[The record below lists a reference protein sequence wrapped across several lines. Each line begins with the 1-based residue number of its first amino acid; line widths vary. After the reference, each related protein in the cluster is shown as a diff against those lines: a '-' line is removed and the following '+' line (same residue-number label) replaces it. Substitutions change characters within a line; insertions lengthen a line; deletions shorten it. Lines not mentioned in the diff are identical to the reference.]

1 MSKDINKAIKKRV
14 KELKIDVLYSKKG
27 HYNAASI
34 WNFVHYTLGIAVV
47 ATAAF
52 VGIKNASLGKETV
65 ALLSMTTAALGAIIT
80 FLKPQEK
87 ATQHKL
93 SGDDF
98 DNLLQQIANFND
110 VDMLQGSDVEHTKTL
125 KSLSVQKTKL
135 NKSSLPIPRIAYVKT
150 RKGMS
155 DGEADYTEQV

>member
-1 MSKDINKAIKKRV
+1 MSKDVNKAIKKRV

-34 WNFVHYTLGIAVV
+34 WNFVHYALGIATVV
-47 ATAAF
+47 TAAF
-52 VGIKNASLGKETV
+52 IGVKNASLGKETV
-65 ALLSMTTAALGAIIT
+65 ALLSMAAAALGAVMT

-98 DNLLQQIANFND
+98 DNLLQQICNFND
-110 VDMLQGSDVEHTKTL
+110 VDMLQGSDTDHTETL
-125 KSLSVQKTKL
+125 KVLSSKKTKL
-135 NKSSLPIPRIAYVKT
+135 NKSSLPIPRVAYIKT
-150 RKGMS
+150 RAGMN